1 MFSRRLAVA
10 GVTALVMAGLGGC
23 SGDTGATHTSA
34 GNHVRTVDDAPAP
47 SPDTVSGLRD
57 EVRHVSALTT
67 RATRP
72 HLVRRCTDATRR
84 VTHTRRTGSGKRRSV
99 RTWYTTEHYQR
110 CRRVRQGTETYR
122 RVTRPEHWC
131 VRLDD
136 VGGKRSRDDIW
147 YRVTHTTYGDASAAH
162 DHARLEFSPL
172 GTGC

>member
-23 SGDTGATHTSA
+23 SGDAAGAATDGGS
-34 GNHVRTVDDAPAP
+34 HVRTVDGATTP

-57 EVRHVSALTT
+57 GVRHVSAVTT
-67 RATRP
+67 KATRP
-72 HLVRRCTDATRR
+72 HLVRRCTGATRR
-84 VTHTRRTGSGKRRSV
+84 VTHTRSTGSGKRRSV

-110 CRRVRQGTETYR
+110 CGKVRQGTETYR

-136 VGGKRSRDDIW
+136 VGGNRSHDDVW
-147 YRVTHTTYGDASAAH
+147 YRVTHAAYTDALAAD
-162 DHARLEFSPL
+162 DHARLEFSPR